1 MIIEDAHVK
10 IKEGQNQPVEAA
22 VREAVEVFR
31 RVPGC
36 RGLHLQ
42 RCIEAP
48 EDDQVVIRRDRLEAH
63 TATFRKGPL
72 FQKWRGLVGGF
83 FAEPP
88 QVRHS
93 DIAMPLVEL

>member
-10 IKEGQNQPVEAA
+10 IKEEQNQPFETAA
-22 VREAVEVFR
+22 GEAVAVFR
-31 RVPGC
+31 CAPES
-36 RGLHLQ
+36 RGLRLQ
-42 RCIEAP
+42 RCIKAP
-48 EDDQVVIRRDRLEAH
+48 QDHQVVIRRDRLEAH

-72 FQKWRGLVGGF
+72 SQEWRGLVGGF

-93 DIAMPLVEL
+93 DIAMPLADL